1 MLGDD
6 KKMKEDT
13 ISIVDPTL
21 SVRIKGR
28 RSLFLDIHVWNKVA
42 RQKNELHKNLKKSL
56 QSLLQDGLIFC
67 PLSKDIL
74 HELFKQEY
82 ESALLVAELMNEL
95 SLNACFADNDEIY
108 NKEVLDHLMRIID
121 GKEYS
126 ISDTDLFVPVLA
138 CVRSRGK
145 LVYPNGFPEDRVKE
159 FSEIFTDKISQMTIV
174 DLVELQKDTLP
185 LKPKVDVSRYSEI
198 WRERRDFTKGNR
210 NKMRRIEEE
219 YTASAMILPRLNKL
233 RALFPIPLQEKYS
246 RHIHS
251 VPKDNYGG
259 ALGHILKE
267 LPSLNNYIEVMTVA
281 GLDPNKKPRINDFH
295 DIEMMIVPLTYS
307 DVFVSEDKWI
317 RRLINQLSNSSNKN
331 RATYIDSFAGLGE
344 YLESVRQENLHQ

>member
-1 MLGDD
+1 
-6 KKMKEDT
+6 
-13 ISIVDPTL
+13 
-21 SVRIKGR
+21 
-28 RSLFLDIHVWNKVA
+28 
-42 RQKNELHKNLKKSL
+42 
-56 QSLLQDGLIFC
+56 
-67 PLSKDIL
+67 
-74 HELFKQEY
+74 
-82 ESALLVAELMNEL
+82 MNEL
-95 SLNACFADNDEIY
+95 SLNACFANNDETH
-108 NKEVLDHLMRIID
+108 NKEVLKHLMRIID

-138 CVRSRGK
+138 YVRSRGK
-145 LVYPNGFPEDRVKE
+145 LVYPNGFPEDRVNE
-159 FSEIFTDKISQMTIV
+159 FSEIFTEKISQMTIV
-174 DLVELQKDTLP
+174 DLVELRKDTLP
-185 LKPKVDVSRYSEI
+185 LKPKMDVSRYSEI

-219 YTASAMILPRLNKL
+219 YAASAMILPRLNRL

-317 RRLINQLSNSSNKN
+317 RHLINQLSNSSNKN

-344 YLESVRQENLHQ
+344 YLESVREENLHQ